1 MLSPR
6 NAIFCLQRKGGKRE
20 CQRKCQG
27 ASPLLPSSL
36 HPPTFPL
43 MAAVVSP
50 SRPCWKGKHTH
61 PLRIHPLQPDSSQLG
76 TFLLED
82 SAIESAR
89 STQKG
94 TRRFPV
100 DPGRNAAAG
109 TFILNDVLRQFCFN
123 RQYTHCR
130 VVFVCV

>member
-1 MLSPR
+1 MPFSVY
-6 NAIFCLQRKGGKRE
+6 NEKGERE
-20 CQRKCQG
+20 SVRE
-27 ASPLLPSSL
+27 SVRVPHPSSPPPSL
-36 HPPTFPL
+36 PPTFPF

-130 VVFVCV
+130 EVFVCV

>member
-1 MLSPR
+1 MPFSVY
-6 NAIFCLQRKGGKRE
+6 NEKGERE
-20 CQRKCQG
+20 SVRE
-27 ASPLLPSSL
+27 SVRVPHPSSPPPSL
-36 HPPTFPL
+36 PPTFPF

-130 VVFVCV
+130 GVFVCV